1 MLCQIVEPCYTPS
14 IPPLQI
20 KMAVTMFSKNHPLR
34 KCLEDCL
41 QNLIL
46 YLPSLFVGPTY
57 LSISIFSFQSR
68 PHHPRLTLPT
78 YTATPHLH
86 SYTTSWL
93 PPPLHHKTCWRGAS
107 TSPASAGPSSLR
119 RRSTPPSFAA
129 SHPSVFHVVWP
140 LFRRRNL

>member
-78 YTATPHLH
+78 YTATPQPGYHHHH
-86 SYTTSWL
+86 STTR
-93 PPPLHHKTCWRGAS
+93 HARGGTS
-107 TSPASAGPSSLR
+107 TSPASPV
-119 RRSTPPSFAA
+119 PPPFAA
-129 SHPSVFHVVWP
+129 GRP
-140 LFRRRNL
+140 LRFPRRLAPLSSPQPLARGAPGVGS